1 MVCVLDCY
9 NFRTDLMLA
18 EFKRDAARKELGQ
31 LEEDIEERK
40 QRLQQLTD
48 GELQNEEHQK
58 ATLQFKQKVGITN
71 QWMMS
76 QQIFTGM

>member
-1 MVCVLDCY
+1 MVCVFDWY

-58 ATLQFKQKVGITN
+58 ATLQFKQKVSSMN
-71 QWMMS
+71 LWMS
-76 QQIFTGM
+76 SEKFTGM

>member
-1 MVCVLDCY
+1 
-9 NFRTDLMLA
+9 MLA

-48 GELQNEEHQK
+48 GELQNEEQQK
-58 ATLQFKQKVGITN
+58 TTLQFKQKVRIYRFPKIEWRECRNKCT
-71 QWMMS
+71 W
-76 QQIFTGM
+76 

>member
-1 MVCVLDCY
+1 MVCIFIWCY
-9 NFRTDLMLA
+9 FRTDLMLA

-48 GELQNEEHQK
+48 GELQNEEQQK
-58 ATLQFKQKVGITN
+58 TTLQFKQKVRIYGFPKN
-71 QWMMS
+71 RVK
-76 QQIFTGM
+76 GM